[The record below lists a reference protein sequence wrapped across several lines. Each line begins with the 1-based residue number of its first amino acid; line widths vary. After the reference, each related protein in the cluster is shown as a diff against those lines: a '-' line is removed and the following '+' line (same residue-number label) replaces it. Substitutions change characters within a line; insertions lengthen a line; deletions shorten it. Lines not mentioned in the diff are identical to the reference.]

1 MAVGAA
7 LYAAGRRHNVSTRQ
21 CKTCRTVVELAIR
34 PEQSVVASGTEC
46 GGEICRDV
54 VWYRTAKRLRT
65 VPIRRMAAGVV
76 AIRHGQAVIVVH
88 VALVAVCGRACGC
101 HLVVAC
107 QCPTCGA
114 VIEGV
119 VGPGDGVMTSGAVCR
134 GESATGGLVRRI
146 IGLLPGGQVAARVA
160 AIRRLNA

>member
-1 MAVGAA
+1 VIGH
-7 LYAAGRRHNVSTRQ
+7 G
-21 CKTCRTVVELAIR
+21 
-34 PEQSVVASGTEC
+34 
-46 GGEICRDV
+46 
-54 VWYRTAKRLRT
+54 TAKRLRT

-119 VGPGDGVMTSGAVCR
+119 IGPGDVVVT
-134 GESATGGLVRRI
+134 VR
-146 IGLLPGGQVAARVA
+146 
-160 AIRRLNA
+160 AI